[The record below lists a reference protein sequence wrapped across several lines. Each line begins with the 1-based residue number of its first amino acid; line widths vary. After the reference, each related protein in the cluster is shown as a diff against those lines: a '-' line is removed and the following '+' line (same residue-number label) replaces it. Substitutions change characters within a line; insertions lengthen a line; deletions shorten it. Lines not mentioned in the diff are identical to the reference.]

1 MEFSFDALLWKWQG
15 DAGWHFIS
23 LPEDVADEIEDH
35 PGPRGGFGSIRVR
48 MRVGATTWTTSLFP
62 DKKRGTL
69 ILPVR
74 KQVRL
79 KEGLGEGEMV
89 TLHLETLE

>member
-1 MEFSFDALLWKWQG
+1 
-15 DAGWHFIS
+15 
-23 LPEDVADEIEDH
+23 
-35 PGPRGGFGSIRVR
+35 